1 VIQRQAS
8 NPLLL
13 GVAAVLSGGPA
24 HPYAVAAALRRR
36 GLAGSVRVN
45 AGALYHCFRVLVE
58 RGWVE
63 SVGVSRV
70 GGRPARESYELTAL
84 GRTALRD
91 QLRALL
97 ALVDTEARFQAGLA
111 FIGLL
116 SPEEAVE
123 VLRERAWTLQRSLRA
138 GREGYRGLLARSL
151 PRGAVLDLEYP
162 LMQGENELV
171 WLRQLI
177 QEIEG
182 GEVVPAS
189 R

>member
-1 VIQRQAS
+1 M
-8 NPLLL
+8 
-13 GVAAVLSGGPA
+13 AVLADGPN
-24 HPYAVAAALRRR
+24 HPYAVASALRRR

-45 AGALYHCFRVLVE
+45 AGALYHCFRTLVE
-58 RGWVE
+58 SGWVE

-70 GGRPARESYELTAL
+70 GGRPARESYALTAL
-84 GRTALRD
+84 GGTALRD

-97 ALVDTEARFQAGLA
+97 ASVDSEARFQAGLA

-123 VLRERAWTLQRSLRA
+123 VLRERVWTLQRSLRA
-138 GREGYRGLLARSL
+138 ARDGYRGLIARGL
-151 PRGAVLDLEYP
+151 PRGAVLDLEHP
-162 LMQGENELV
+162 LMRGENELV

-177 QEIEG
+177 QEIAS
-182 GEVVPAS
+182 GEVAPAS